1 MFDKCH
7 AKRRYI
13 PGRVSLNLPVVRR
26 CLTVFAVVEIVI
38 TVTTSLSI
46 IGGAMVAIE
55 IRYDRKV
62 KQVMECSKK

>member
-1 MFDKCH
+1 MSDVFDKYH
-7 AKRRYI
+7 AKRRYT
-13 PGRVSLNLPVVRR
+13 RAHSADLPVVRR
-26 CLTVFAVVEIVI
+26 CLTVFAVVEIVF

-62 KQVMECSKK
+62 QQVME

>member
-1 MFDKCH
+1 
-7 AKRRYI
+7 
-13 PGRVSLNLPVVRR
+13 
-26 CLTVFAVVEIVI
+26 LTVFAVVEIVF

-62 KQVMECSKK
+62 QQVME